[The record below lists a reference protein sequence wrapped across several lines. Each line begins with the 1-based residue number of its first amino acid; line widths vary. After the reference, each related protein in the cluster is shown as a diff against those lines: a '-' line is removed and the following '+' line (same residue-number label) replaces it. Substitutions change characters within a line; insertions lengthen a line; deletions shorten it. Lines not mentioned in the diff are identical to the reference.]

1 MILLWLSGCLVVW
14 LSGCLVAIFGA
25 HDSRLVGVY
34 HFHTQAIASYWI
46 LQNSTAPHAT
56 PVFINLVNDALLRWT
71 TGTAASS
78 ITVRSEPFPFTN
90 KQKHDISAA
99 ISFTAVLFVII
110 AFSFI
115 PASFAVF
122 VVKEREINA
131 KHQQVHTSRM
141 Y

>member
-1 MILLWLSGCLVVW
+1 ML
-14 LSGCLVAIFGA
+14 
-25 HDSRLVGVY
+25 
-34 HFHTQAIASYWI
+34 ASYWV

-71 TGTAASS
+71 SGDASSS
-78 ITVRSEPFPFTN
+78 ITVRSSPFPFTN
-90 KQKHDISAA
+90 YQKHQISAA

-131 KHQQVHTSRM
+131 KHQQARAGSLALCT
-141 Y
+141 